1 MKVSIITVCF
11 NRRETI
17 ARAIESV
24 LAQDYPDIEY
34 IVVDG
39 ASTDGTRQ
47 VVEQY
52 RGRIAWVL
60 SEPDGGMY
68 EAINK
73 GIRLATGDIVG
84 LLHSDDVMSD
94 SRVVSDVAERFR
106 STGADLVYADGLYV
120 DAARP
125 DRVRRDWVSGTYRR
139 WKVRIGWLPLH
150 PTVYVRRE
158 VVERC
163 GLYDESYRI
172 AADSDYLV
180 RLLYENRLHVEYLRR
195 YVVRMR
201 MGGLSTDSTRRKLMW
216 REDVRMYRSHGFC
229 GIPEKLLKMAWKV
242 PQFVRARL
250 KRLG

>member
-1 MKVSIITVCF
+1 M
-11 NRRETI
+11 
-17 ARAIESV
+17 
-24 LAQDYPDIEY
+24 
-34 IVVDG
+34 
-39 ASTDGTRQ
+39 
-47 VVEQY
+47 
-52 RGRIAWVL
+52 
-60 SEPDGGMY
+60 SEPDNGMY

-139 WKVRIGWLPLH
+139 WKVRMGWLPLH

-163 GLYDESYRI
+163 GLYNESYRI

-195 YVVRMR
+195 YAADNDLPIIFF
-201 MGGLSTDSTRRKLMW
+201 GK
-216 REDVRMYRSHGFC
+216 
-229 GIPEKLLKMAWKV
+229 
-242 PQFVRARL
+242 
-250 KRLG
+250 